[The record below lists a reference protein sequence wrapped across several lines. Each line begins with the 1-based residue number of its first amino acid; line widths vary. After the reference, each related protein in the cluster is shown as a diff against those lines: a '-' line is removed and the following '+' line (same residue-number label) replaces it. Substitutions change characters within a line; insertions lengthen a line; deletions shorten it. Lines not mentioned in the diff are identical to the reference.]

1 MKKITITKILISLSI
16 FMGALVFLSCA
27 SAPEAPQATAQAII
41 VKSEGPYYVG
51 DRGPAGGWIIYDKG
65 NNSDGWRYMEA
76 ASEDQTPDS
85 WRHKGLAEWGCHGTA
100 IPGARYTAIGRGM
113 LNTKAI
119 LEGCNEPDTAARR
132 CADYRGGGKDDWFLP
147 SLDELNLIYTH
158 LFKQKIGGLRLGEY
172 WSSSETTNGRYA
184 WNHNFNNEK
193 RLYCNK
199 YPNYR
204 VRCVRVFNGKKGEEG
219 VKPDARVAGEAVVAQ
234 TEGPVL
240 ASTDSGQAKE
250 DEFNNYQRISR
261 LNAEVRQKKV
271 RDIIDYMDRN
281 GIKYYRYF
289 DFHQK
294 YIHIK
299 LNGMLVGSERWI
311 GSSGSPGVMTVP
323 VQFSSSLPSH
333 ELGAYIFGTIRG
345 QAFLESRTFDITGH
359 TFSGLM
365 TRGDQKEGIA
375 TQYHIHTSLLTLGH
389 PFTLLRPYQDSRVD
403 ASNTW
408 VVPLRD
414 SLGRVSQEKRNH
426 LIRLIEQ
433 LQQRM

>member
-1 MKKITITKILISLSI
+1 VKQVSIIAMVLVCVAVLSLVP
-16 FMGALVFLSCA
+16 GDA
-27 SAPEAPQATAQAII
+27 AQ
-41 VKSEGPYYVG
+41 P
-51 DRGPAGGWIIYDKG
+51 
-65 NNSDGWRYMEA
+65 N
-76 ASEDQTPDS
+76 
-85 WRHKGLAEWGCHGTA
+85 
-100 IPGARYTAIGRGM
+100 
-113 LNTKAI
+113 
-119 LEGCNEPDTAARR
+119 
-132 CADYRGGGKDDWFLP
+132 
-147 SLDELNLIYTH
+147 LNLT
-158 LFKQKIGGLRLGEY
+158 G
-172 WSSSETTNGRYA
+172 
-184 WNHNFNNEK
+184 
-193 RLYCNK
+193 
-199 YPNYR
+199 
-204 VRCVRVFNGKKGEEG
+204 
-219 VKPDARVAGEAVVAQ
+219 
-234 TEGPVL
+234 
-240 ASTDSGQAKE
+240 
-250 DEFNNYQRISR
+250 DEFNNCQRISR

-294 YIHIK
+294 YIQIK

-389 PFTLLRPYQDSRVD
+389 PFTRLRPYQDSRVD
-403 ASNTW
+403 GSNTW

-414 SLGRVSQEKRNH
+414 SLGRVSQEKRDH